1 MSAVTDVVRAPV
13 GAPRSR
19 GGVTQ
24 AVRDSYVV
32 AKRNLRRMTRIPE
45 IIIFG
50 LIQPIMFV
58 VLFSYVFGGSVTV
71 NGSSSAS
78 GYREFLMAGIFAQTV
93 TFATAGAGA
102 GIADDMHKGVI
113 DRFRSLPMTRGAV
126 LTGRTIADLVQTTLT
141 VLVLIVVAVLVGWRI
156 HNGVPKAIAAF
167 ALLLLLGYAFSWI
180 GALIGLSV
188 RTPEAATSGGL
199 IWLFPVTFV
208 SIAFVSRPGHD
219 AVAAPHRRVESVQR
233 HRAGGTRAVRQPRCV
248 DVVGMAHA
256 TPGDRVGAVVGGH
269 PGGLPYACG
278 PAIPVGDGL
287 ISASA
292 CLVGRGQ
299 PRTLPQQDATGRVE
313 DESGSDLC
321 LGRQATGQSPCVRR
335 QRGGDQCGEDDD
347 DRLSDGREMSAG
359 ALTDPDE
366 GEEGQQRHPERA
378 APHLGNAWWRGG
390 RFGRR
395 RFCIPC
401 QRREVVGGRTN
412 LADDDRPLRIVVC
425 LSAPPSSAQPS
436 SPAQLSSAQRS
447 AGVVMSTSKD
457 RLRWKEVPGSIRAAT
472 EALVG
477 GRVVDAENCAGGYSP
492 GLASRLTLHDGR
504 RVFVK
509 AMDGDAWPLECGAHR
524 TEAMV
529 ARSLPASVPAPAFIG
544 FVR

>member
-1 MSAVTDVVRAPV
+1 VSAVTDVVRAPV
-13 GAPRSR
+13 GAPRSY

-58 VLFSYVFGGSVTV
+58 VLFSYVFGGSVNV

-141 VLVLIVVAVLVGWRI
+141 MVVLVVVAVLVGWRI

-208 SIAFVSRPGHD
+208 SIAFVSSAGMTPWLRHIAEWNPFSATVQAARVLFGNPGVSTSSAWPMQHPVI
-219 AVAAPHRRVESVQR
+219 ASVLWSLVVLLVFR
-233 HRAGGTRAVRQPRCV
+233 TLAVRR
-248 DVVGMAHA
+248 
-256 TPGDRVGAVVGGH
+256 
-269 PGGLPYACG
+269 Y
-278 PAIPVGDGL
+278 
-287 ISASA
+287 
-292 CLVGRGQ
+292 
-299 PRTLPQQDATGRVE
+299 
-313 DESGSDLC
+313 
-321 LGRQATGQSPCVRR
+321 
-335 QRGGDQCGEDDD
+335 
-347 DRLSDGREMSAG
+347 
-359 ALTDPDE
+359 
-366 GEEGQQRHPERA
+366 
-378 APHLGNAWWRGG
+378 
-390 RFGRR
+390 
-395 RFCIPC
+395 
-401 QRREVVGGRTN
+401 
-412 LADDDRPLRIVVC
+412 
-425 LSAPPSSAQPS
+425 
-436 SPAQLSSAQRS
+436 RS
-447 AGVVMSTSKD
+447 AT
-457 RLRWKEVPGSIRAAT
+457 A
-472 EALVG
+472 
-477 GRVVDAENCAGGYSP
+477 
-492 GLASRLTLHDGR
+492 
-504 RVFVK
+504 
-509 AMDGDAWPLECGAHR
+509 
-524 TEAMV
+524 
-529 ARSLPASVPAPAFIG
+529 
-544 FVR
+544 